1 MSALPRGF
9 APRVVAYRATH
20 DLIPLYSVYALLF
33 TDSRL
38 SVAQVSSLFVI
49 WSVTGF
55 VLEVPSGA
63 WADTIDRRRL
73 LVLAAFVHALGYA
86 SWVVWPTYAGF
97 ALGFVLWGVAG
108 SIQSGTFESLVYD
121 ELDAHGVAG
130 RYARI
135 IGWSHA
141 AAMTANLVASV
152 SAAPLMRLGSY
163 ELVGWV
169 SVGACLLELALAATL
184 PVTTAHPSQRRPHA
198 AVEETL
204 EETARY
210 LTMLRTGVR
219 EAARVPVVRRVV
231 LIYAFVIGA
240 SAYDEYFPLV
250 AADHGVAAET
260 VPWLIGLVVLGQVVG
275 TALGGRTAGMTA
287 RTMGLVL
294 FGSAVL
300 ISAGSLVDQPWIG
313 FAGIAVGYGLLN
325 NAMIV
330 SEARLQDVI
339 TGPARAT
346 VTSSAGLA
354 TEVVALA
361 VYLGFAATGGFVSVP
376 VQVAALGVPMVLVAL
391 LAARTFPRAPSAT
404 GSLRTQ
410 SSGGATDRGEGDV
423 P

>member
-1 MSALPRGF
+1 MPALPRGF
-9 APRVVAYRATH
+9 TARVLAYRSTH

-33 TDSRL
+33 TDSGL

-73 LVLAAFVHALGYA
+73 LVLAALVHALGFA
-86 SWVVWPTYAGF
+86 SWVLWPTYPGF

-108 SIQSGTFESLVYD
+108 SLMSGTFESLLYD
-121 ELDAHGVAG
+121 ELDAHGEAH

-135 IGWSHA
+135 TGWSHA

-152 SAAPLMRLGSY
+152 SAAPLMRLGGY
-163 ELVGWV
+163 DVVGWA
-169 SVGACLLELALAATL
+169 SVGVCLVELLLAATL
-184 PVTTAHPSQRRPHA
+184 PVTTAHPSQRRQHH
-198 AVEETL
+198 AVEETV
-204 EETARY
+204 EETVRY
-210 LTMLRTGVR
+210 LAMLRTGVR

-250 AADHGVAAET
+250 AADHGVAAAT
-260 VPWLIGLVVLGQVVG
+260 VPLLIGLTVLGQVVG
-275 TALGGRTAGMTA
+275 TALAGRTAGMSA
-287 RTMGLVL
+287 PTMGLVL
-294 FGSAVL
+294 LGAAVL
-300 ISAGSLVDQPWIG
+300 ISAGALADRPWLG

-325 NAMIV
+325 NAMVV

-346 VTSSAGLA
+346 VTSTAGLA

-361 VYLGFAATGGFVSVP
+361 VYVGFAATGDLASVS
-376 VQVAALGVPMVLVAL
+376 VQVAALGVPMLLVAL
-391 LAARTFPRAPSAT
+391 LAARTFPPSPSST
-404 GSLRTQ
+404 GTGNPLRT
-410 SSGGATDRGEGDV
+410 GGAG

>member
-1 MSALPRGF
+1 
-9 APRVVAYRATH
+9 VVAYRATH

-33 TDSRL
+33 TDSGL

-250 AADHGVAAET
+250 AADHGVPAET

-361 VYLGFAATGGFVSVP
+361 VYIGFAATGGLVSVP
-376 VQVAALGVPMVLVAL
+376 VQVAALGLPMVLVAL
-391 LAARTFPRAPSAT
+391 LAARTFPFAPSAT
-404 GSLRTQ
+404 GKLRTQ